1 MQMRLYKDEL
11 CISYYVI
18 IFIVNTIKE
27 NYRSNIIYNIQNLL
41 NLNIIF
47 TYNKQ
52 YCKLLTFNN
61 RTSFK

>member
-1 MQMRLYKDEL
+1 MQIKLYKDEL

-27 NYRSNIIYNIQNLL
+27 NYKSNIICNIQNLL

-47 TYNKQ
+47 TFK
-52 YCKLLTFNN
+52 
-61 RTSFK
+61 TSNLFIASF